1 MAITR
6 RQGTATASGTGSGGP
21 PLSRLPRPHRSGAP
35 LFAWLM
41 VLPAV
46 AVLLAV
52 TVYPLIYSLRASFY
66 RIELSFSPIRHW
78 VGLQNYVDAF
88 THDPRFWPA
97 MGRSFYLVGFGVL
110 IELVLGFGL
119 ALVLNRLWWTR
130 TLVTALLLVPV
141 MIAPVAV
148 AIEGVVIFNNS
159 W

>member
-1 MAITR
+1 MARANR
-6 RQGTATASGTGSGGP
+6 REPVGGAGAAAAAAARVP
-21 PLSRLPRPHRSGAP
+21 RARHRRRLP

-52 TVYPLIYSLRASFY
+52 TVYPLVYSLRESFY
-66 RIELSFSPIRHW
+66 RIELSFSPVAHW

-88 THDPRFWPA
+88 TKDPRFWPA

-110 IELVLGFGL
+110 IELVLGLGL
-119 ALVLNRLWWTR
+119 ALVLNRLGRAR
-130 TLVTALLLVPV
+130 TIVTALLLVPV

-148 AIEGVVIFNNS
+148 AIEG
-159 W
+159 